1 MIIDCLTYI
10 GYFYSPYEIKSSIVL
25 CVSDEAWK
33 CKYYCEKVRK
43 LDRRQYEV
51 REVVL
56 DENSRYSL
64 FEDFILEEFDENILF
79 LTTQD
84 IFYLTREVDHMI
96 DKYEALSQELK
107 AYRDSI
113 RQIPSM
119 RSDANDIS
127 RAILTIDDHLSSVST
142 IRLLCNQMYRS
153 SVVFSDNIYEYL
165 DSMKSLSYDRELNDM
180 YTMKM
185 MDDKA

>member
-1 MIIDCLTYI
+1 
-10 GYFYSPYEIKSSIVL
+10 
-25 CVSDEAWK
+25 
-33 CKYYCEKVRK
+33 
-43 LDRRQYEV
+43 
-51 REVVL
+51 
-56 DENSRYSL
+56 
-64 FEDFILEEFDENILF
+64 
-79 LTTQD
+79 
-84 IFYLTREVDHMI
+84 MI